1 MSGVHE
7 HVLTI
12 FAQWCLER
20 YPSFIV
26 LASSSAAAVVVS
38 GQEDGLDS
46 WSQSVAIGGNVVAG
60 SFCSYPCCLVL
71 VVARVFMFVSCHARN
86 AVKMLETVLLCS
98 RVFLSQ
104 LITTLNTDFN
114 KNLQIF
120 NYIKKL

>member
-12 FAQWCLER
+12 FAQWRLER
-20 YPSFIV
+20 CPSFIV

-71 VVARVFMFVSCHARN
+71 VVARVFKSSLA
-86 AVKMLETVLLCS
+86 MLEMLQTMLEAVLLCS

-104 LITTLNTDFN
+104 LITTLNTDFR
-114 KNLQIF
+114 NLQIF
-120 NYIKKL
+120 QLL